1 LICTLQELE
10 PAAGVLPRE
19 RTLALPVFWRYDDS
33 KPRSNGNAV
42 FQFYN
47 CATLKFDE
55 GRMQAQALHCGNQT
69 G

>member
-1 LICTLQELE
+1 LST
-10 PAAGVLPRE
+10 PR
-19 RTLALPVFWRYDDS
+19 AYCS
-33 KPRSNGNAV
+33 ANGRSPFLFFGGTTVASREAMENAV

-47 CATLKFDE
+47 CAALKPHQ